1 MYFPFLDVL
10 LVECEACSHVG
21 LEDLCD
27 GVDVGCCP
35 DVQAQIH
42 PDNDDDEYDADCDDV
57 DSENKMSVSL
67 SKKNATMMMR
77 MCSIL

>member
-1 MYFPFLDVL
+1 MIKVNDFYKKIGLCVCFKL
-10 LVECEACSHVG
+10 LVESETGSHVG

-35 DVQAQIH
+35 DIQAQIH
-42 PDNDDDEYDADCDDV
+42 PDNDDGEYDCDDV

-67 SKKNATMMMR
+67 SKKMQR
-77 MCSIL
+77 